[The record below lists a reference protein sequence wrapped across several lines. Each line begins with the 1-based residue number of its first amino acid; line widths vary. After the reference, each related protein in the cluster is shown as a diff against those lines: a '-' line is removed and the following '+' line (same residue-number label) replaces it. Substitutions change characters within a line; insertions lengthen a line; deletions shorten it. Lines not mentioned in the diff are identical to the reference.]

1 VSKAS
6 IRDERSAVRS
16 GSDVEVKREESCWRY
31 GSMFER
37 RSGGRLT
44 DGDSVARLARVASAN
59 RVIFSFN
66 DERSIS
72 VMGGITSY
80 FLRIRRLPVSDTL
93 K

>member
-1 VSKAS
+1 
-6 IRDERSAVRS
+6 
-16 GSDVEVKREESCWRY
+16 
-31 GSMFER
+31 MFER
-37 RSGGRLT
+37 RSGGRLV
-44 DGDSVARLARVASAN
+44 DGDSVARFARVARAK

-66 DERSIS
+66 DERRIS